1 MINLMIIILF
11 HKTDRHSALSG
22 CVASCDFCNG
32 RSSGAV
38 IAHTDLLLID
48 ELHVINRHGAVV
60 LNERGVSTK
69 RRKMKDT
76 PLVPWNV
83 VGSDA
88 ENMLTALKFEVW
100 RC

>member
-1 MINLMIIILF
+1 MIIILF
-11 HKTDRHSALSG
+11 RKTDRHSALSV
-22 CVASCDFCNG
+22 CVASCDSCNG

-48 ELHVINRHGAVV
+48 VINRHGAVV
-60 LNERGVSTK
+60 LNERGVSTEK

-76 PLVPWNV
+76 PLVCNMYRGTSWEVTPK
-83 VGSDA
+83 
-88 ENMLTALKFEVW
+88 MLTALKFEVW